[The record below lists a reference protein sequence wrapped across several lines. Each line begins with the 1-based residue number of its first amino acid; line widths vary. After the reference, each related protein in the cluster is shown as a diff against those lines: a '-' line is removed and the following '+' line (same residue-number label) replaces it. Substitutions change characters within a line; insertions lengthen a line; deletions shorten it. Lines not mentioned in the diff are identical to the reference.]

1 MTGTP
6 NTAMSVTGSTADLI
20 REGREKL
27 RGVTEGEWAA
37 ESRYAVFG
45 YVTDV
50 RSTATETVAGHD
62 CVTMVSHGLAESDA
76 EFIVWA
82 RNNMAA
88 VLEALRA
95 EQKDGEII
103 ANTLDEERAYSA
115 HLRDEV
121 TRAKEWQ
128 GIGAVVR
135 FAEFQEARRWAEW
148 FAAER
153 DHIRVVRRD
162 DLDCCERTTAALAE
176 ANATIERVR
185 ALANDGQ
192 TVGWVEHDGDVA
204 WVAADAIRRA
214 IEGPAT

>member
-82 RNNMAA
+82 RNNLPA
-88 VLEALRA
+88 VLDA
-95 EQKDGEII
+95 
-103 ANTLDEERAYSA
+103 LDEAQAASGAQAMVIDAVQDVIGYGGHDPECDPIDFMAVSA
-115 HLRDEV
+115 HDI
-121 TRAKEWQ
+121 A
-128 GIGAVVR
+128 
-135 FAEFQEARRWAEW
+135 
-148 FAAER
+148 
-153 DHIRVVRRD
+153 
-162 DLDCCERTTAALAE
+162 
-176 ANATIERVR
+176 R
-185 ALANDGQ
+185 ALKG
-192 TVGWVEHDGDVA
+192 
-204 WVAADAIRRA
+204 RA
-214 IEGPAT
+214 